1 MLPHT
6 QSFDQKVLVLFLS
19 VGGRHLRLA
28 LFINS
33 AARNI
38 QILMKRTRS
47 ETMKFSH
54 QDRVDK
60 FS

>member
-1 MLPHT
+1 MLTHT
-6 QSFDQKVLVLFLS
+6 QSFDQKVLVLIFLS

-38 QILMKRTRS
+38 QILMK
-47 ETMKFSH
+47 
-54 QDRVDK
+54 
-60 FS
+60 

>member
-6 QSFDQKVLVLFLS
+6 QSFDQKVLVLMFLS
-19 VGGRHLRLA
+19 VGGRRHLRLA

-38 QILMKRTRS
+38 QILMK
-47 ETMKFSH
+47 
-54 QDRVDK
+54 
-60 FS
+60 